1 MQPSQV
7 CKVGHAAPAFKS
19 MAWWN
24 GKHQE
29 LSLDQFKGKYVVL
42 FFYPADFTFVCPTEI
57 VQFSDKSPEFDKIGC
72 QVIACS
78 TDTHH
83 SHKEY
88 AKKDRKKGGL
98 DPMVIPMLGDRTTQI
113 SADYGCLCQ
122 IPGGDA
128 GCAYRATYIID
139 KEGKLRHMS
148 IGDMPVGRNVDEFF
162 RLVQAFQYADE
173 YGEVCP
179 SKWKPGAATM
189 NPDHEGSKT

>member
-1 MQPSQV
+1 M
-7 CKVGHAAPAFKS
+7 
-19 MAWWN
+19 
-24 GKHQE
+24 
-29 LSLDQFKGKYVVL
+29 L

-57 VQFSDKSPEFDKIGC
+57 VQFSDKSGEFDKIEC

-88 AKKDRKKGGL
+88 AKKERKKGGL
-98 DPMVIPMLGDRTTQI
+98 DPMVIPMLADRTTQI
-113 SADYGCLCQ
+113 SSDYGCLCQ

-139 KEGKLRHMS
+139 GNGILRHKA
-148 IGDMPVGRNVDEFF
+148 INDLPVGRDANEYI
-162 RLVQAFQYADE
+162 RLVQAFQYSDE

-179 SKWKPGAATM
+179 AGWKPGAATM
-189 NPDHEGSKT
+189 VPNPDSKKTEEYWEKEHGK